1 MVNPEEKQVMGPSFL
16 GPSPLRSLSMDS
28 SPWFYSRLF
37 LGLIPASSSCWI
49 WFHLDSRIP
58 TRTSLLFWMDFNLVN
73 PHGWFPLMALVFPMV
88 PSLPHGLVPLV
99 HTWTSQPQGLGPLLG
114 LGLLFGTRFFHRNYA
129 CQHYRFG
136 STNIQIILN
145 A

>member
-1 MVNPEEKQVMGPSFL
+1 MGPSFL
-16 GPSPLRSLSMDS
+16 CPSPLRSHPMDS
-28 SPWFYSRLF
+28 SPGFNSRSVTL
-37 LGLIPASSSCWI
+37 ASSLLHLHAWI
-49 WFHLDSRIP
+49 WFHLDSWIP

-73 PHGWFPLMALVFPMV
+73 PHGWFPLMALVFPMA

-136 STNIQIILN
+136 STNIQMILN